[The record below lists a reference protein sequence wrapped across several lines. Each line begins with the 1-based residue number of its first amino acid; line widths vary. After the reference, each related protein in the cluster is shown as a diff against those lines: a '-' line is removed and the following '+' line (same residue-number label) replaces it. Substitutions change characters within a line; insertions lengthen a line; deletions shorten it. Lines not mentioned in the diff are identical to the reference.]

1 MIPKM
6 VDVLVHTDEE
16 LHQRGQDDLHDTVR
30 GLKGVFSVRI
40 PTNKPHL
47 MLVEYNPDWTSSR
60 EILGSVAHKGLHAE
74 LVGL

>member
-1 MIPKM
+1 MIPKTA
-6 VDVLVHTDEE
+6 DVLVHLDEQ
-16 LHQRGQDDLHDTVR
+16 LDRRGQDDLDATLR

-47 MLVEYNPDWTSSR
+47 VLVAYNPDWTSSR
-60 EILGSVAHKGLHAE
+60 AILVSVTHKGLHAE

>member
-6 VDVLVHTDEE
+6 VDVLVHIEEE
-16 LHQRGQDDLHDTVR
+16 LDLRARDDLDDTMR

-40 PTNKPHL
+40 PANKPHL

-60 EILGSVAHKGLHAE
+60 DILGSVAHKGLHAE